1 MLKFNFISCYLVSLL
16 HLIRPFF
23 IFIYNTFVLFQVS
36 VCFWDHV
43 IEFYFCRTIN
53 HETWSLKEPC
63 DKYINIS
70 ILFLMSIWKV
80 LRPSYL
86 MNAILY
92 IIFKETTISLHTLL
106 DFTSMYKYVGC
117 ENIFFLLC
125 KKIFLYRF
133 NAIAQAWLVH
143 SVHTNG

>member
-1 MLKFNFISCYLVSLL
+1 MKLG
-16 HLIRPFF
+16 
-23 IFIYNTFVLFQVS
+23 
-36 VCFWDHV
+36 
-43 IEFYFCRTIN
+43 
-53 HETWSLKEPC
+53 SLKEPC

-70 ILFLMSIWKV
+70 LLFLMSIWKV

-117 ENIFFLLC
+117 ENIFFLTL
-125 KKIFLYRF
+125 
-133 NAIAQAWLVH
+133 
-143 SVHTNG
+143 